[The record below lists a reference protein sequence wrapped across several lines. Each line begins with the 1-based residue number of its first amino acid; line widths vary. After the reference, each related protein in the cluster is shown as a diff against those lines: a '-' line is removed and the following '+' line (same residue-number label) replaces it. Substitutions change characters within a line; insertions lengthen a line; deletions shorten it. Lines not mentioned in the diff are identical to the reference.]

1 MKERNV
7 DLINLTRIDLIKGRS
22 NVDLNQLSKSLLD
35 NYSNKVVPPE
45 TSEKSIKERD
55 YHSNSRY
62 EDSYCPPCS
71 LVDSI
76 IEEMRMDFYAATKEN
91 IVATNYWGHIHE
103 KNMSTITHN
112 HIPSYVS
119 SVLYVKIPEN
129 AGHIVFNTR
138 SNPYSTPNGSKFEPE
153 EGVYYIFPSF
163 LDHYVTRNM
172 SDDTRISLSFNFDK
186 SE

>member
-7 DLINLTRIDLIKGRS
+7 DLINLDRIDLVKGRS
-22 NVDLNQLSKSLLD
+22 NVDLNQLSKLLLD
-35 NYSNKVVPPE
+35 NYSNH
-45 TSEKSIKERD
+45 KELFNLSDRLLA
-55 YHSNSRY
+55 NRY

-91 IVATNYWGHIHE
+91 IVVTNYWSHIHQ
-103 KNMSTITHN
+103 KDMSTITHN

-138 SNPYSTPNGSKFEPE
+138 SNPYSTPKGSKFEPE
-153 EGVYYIFPSF
+153 EGVYYMFPSF

>member
-7 DLINLTRIDLIKGRS
+7 DLINLDRIDLIKGRS
-22 NVDLNQLSKSLLD
+22 NVDLNQLSKLLLD
-35 NYSNKVVPPE
+35 NYSNH
-45 TSEKSIKERD
+45 KELFNLSDRLLA
-55 YHSNSRY
+55 NRY
-62 EDSYCPPCS
+62 EDSYCPSCP

-91 IVATNYWGHIHE
+91 IVVTNYWSHIHQ
-103 KNMSTITHN
+103 KDMSTITHN

-163 LDHYVTRNM
+163 LDHFVTRNM
-172 SDDTRISLSFNFDK
+172 SDDIRISLSFNFDK

>member
-7 DLINLTRIDLIKGRS
+7 DLINLDRIDLIKGRS
-22 NVDLNQLSKSLLD
+22 NVDLNQLSKLLLD
-35 NYSNKVVPPE
+35 NYSNH
-45 TSEKSIKERD
+45 KELFNLSDRLLA
-55 YHSNSRY
+55 NRY
-62 EDSYCPPCS
+62 EDSYCPPCP

-91 IVATNYWGHIHE
+91 IVVTNYWSHIHQ
-103 KNMSTITHN
+103 KDMSTITHN

-119 SVLYVKIPEN
+119 SVLYVKIPKN

-138 SNPYSTPNGSKFEPE
+138 SNPYNTPKGSKFEPE

-186 SE
+186 SECEI

>member
-1 MKERNV
+1 MMAILSFFSK
-7 DLINLTRIDLIKGRS
+7 INSYFIDS
-22 NVDLNQLSKSLLD
+22 FTLD
-35 NYSNKVVPPE
+35 NYSNH
-45 TSEKSIKERD
+45 KEFFNLSDRLLA
-55 YHSNSRY
+55 NRY

-91 IVATNYWGHIHE
+91 IVVTNYWSHIHQ
-103 KNMSTITHN
+103 KDMSTITHN

-129 AGHIVFNTR
+129 AGHIVFSSK
-138 SNPYSTPNGSKFEPE
+138 SNPYDTPHSTKFKPE

-163 LDHYVTRNM
+163 LDHFVTRNM
-172 SDDTRISLSFNFDK
+172 SDDIRISLSFNFDK

>member
-7 DLINLTRIDLIKGRS
+7 DLINLDRIDLVKGRS
-22 NVDLNQLSKSLLD
+22 NVDLNQLSKLLLD
-35 NYSNKVVPPE
+35 NYSNH
-45 TSEKSIKERD
+45 KELFNLSDRLLA
-55 YHSNSRY
+55 NRY
-62 EDSYCPPCS
+62 EDSYCPPCP

-91 IVATNYWGHIHE
+91 IVATNYWSHIHE

-138 SNPYSTPNGSKFEPE
+138 SNPYGTPNGSKFEPE

-172 SDDTRISLSFNFDK
+172 SDDIRISLSFNFDK

>member
-7 DLINLTRIDLIKGRS
+7 DLINLTKIDLIKGRS
-22 NVDLNQLSKSLLD
+22 NVDLNQLSKLLLD
-35 NYSNKVVPPE
+35 NYSNH
-45 TSEKSIKERD
+45 KELFNLSDRLLA
-55 YHSNSRY
+55 NRY

-91 IVATNYWGHIHE
+91 IVATNYWSHIHE

-138 SNPYSTPNGSKFEPE
+138 SNPYSTPKGSKFEPE
-153 EGVYYIFPSF
+153 EGVYYMFPSF

>member
-7 DLINLTRIDLIKGRS
+7 DLINLDRIDLIKGRS
-22 NVDLNQLSKSLLD
+22 NVDLNQLSKLLLD
-35 NYSNKVVPPE
+35 NYSNH
-45 TSEKSIKERD
+45 KELFNLSDRLLA
-55 YHSNSRY
+55 NRY

-91 IVATNYWGHIHE
+91 IVVTNYWSHIHQ
-103 KNMSTITHN
+103 KDMSTITHN

-138 SNPYSTPNGSKFEPE
+138 SNPYSTPKGSKFEPE
-153 EGVYYIFPSF
+153 EGVYYMFPSF

>member
-7 DLINLTRIDLIKGRS
+7 DLINLDRIDLIKGRS
-22 NVDLNQLSKSLLD
+22 NVDLNKLSKLLLD
-35 NYSNKVVPPE
+35 NYSNH
-45 TSEKSIKERD
+45 KELFNLSDRLLA
-55 YHSNSRY
+55 NRY

-91 IVATNYWGHIHE
+91 IVVTNYWSHIHQ
-103 KNMSTITHN
+103 KDMSTITHN

-129 AGHIVFNTR
+129 AGHIVFSSK
-138 SNPYSTPNGSKFEPE
+138 SNPYDTPHSTKFEPE

-163 LDHYVTRNM
+163 LDHFVTRNM
-172 SDDTRISLSFNFDK
+172 SDDIRISLSFNFNK

>member
-7 DLINLTRIDLIKGRS
+7 DLINITRIDLLKGRS
-22 NVDLNQLSKSLLD
+22 NADLNQLSKLLLD
-35 NYSNKVVPPE
+35 NCSNKMGD
-45 TSEKSIKERD
+45 SHGS
-55 YHSNSRY
+55 SRY
-62 EDSYCPPCS
+62 EDSYCPPCP

-91 IVATNYWGHIHE
+91 IVVTNYWSHIHQ
-103 KNMSTITHN
+103 KDMSTITHN

-129 AGHIVFNTR
+129 AGHIVFSSK
-138 SNPYSTPNGSKFEPE
+138 SNPYDTPHSTKFKPE

-163 LDHYVTRNM
+163 LDHFVTRNM
-172 SDDTRISLSFNFDK
+172 SDDIRISLSFNFNK

>member
-7 DLINLTRIDLIKGRS
+7 DLINLDRIDLIKGRS
-22 NVDLNQLSKSLLD
+22 NVDLNQLSKLLLD
-35 NYSNKVVPPE
+35 NYSNH
-45 TSEKSIKERD
+45 KELFNLSDRLLA
-55 YHSNSRY
+55 NRY
-62 EDSYCPPCS
+62 EDSYCPPCP

-76 IEEMRMDFYAATKEN
+76 IEEMIMDFYAATKEN
-91 IVATNYWGHIHE
+91 IVVTNYWSHIHQ
-103 KNMSTITHN
+103 KDMSTITHN

-138 SNPYSTPNGSKFEPE
+138 SNPYSTPKGSKFEPE
-153 EGVYYIFPSF
+153 EGVYYMFPSF

-186 SE
+186 SECEI

>member
-7 DLINLTRIDLIKGRS
+7 DLINLDRIDLVKGRS
-22 NVDLNQLSKSLLD
+22 NVDLNQLSKLLLD
-35 NYSNKVVPPE
+35 NYSNH
-45 TSEKSIKERD
+45 KELFNLSDRLLA
-55 YHSNSRY
+55 NRY
-62 EDSYCPPCS
+62 EDSYCPPCP

-76 IEEMRMDFYAATKEN
+76 IEEMTMDFYAATKEN
-91 IVATNYWGHIHE
+91 IVVTNYWSHIHQ
-103 KNMSTITHN
+103 KDMSTITHN

-138 SNPYSTPNGSKFEPE
+138 SNPYSTPKGSKFEPE
-153 EGVYYIFPSF
+153 EGVYYMFPSF

-186 SE
+186 SECEI

>member
-7 DLINLTRIDLIKGRS
+7 DLINLSSIDLVKGRS
-22 NVDLNQLSKSLLD
+22 NVDLNQLSELLLD
-35 NYSNKVVPPE
+35 NYSNH
-45 TSEKSIKERD
+45 KELFNLSDRLLA
-55 YHSNSRY
+55 NRY

-91 IVATNYWGHIHE
+91 IVVTNYWSHIHQ
-103 KNMSTITHN
+103 KDMSTITHN

-138 SNPYSTPNGSKFEPE
+138 SNPYNTPKGSKFEPE
-153 EGVYYIFPSF
+153 EGVYYMFPSF
-163 LDHYVTRNM
+163 LDHFVTRNM
-172 SDDTRISLSFNFDK
+172 SDDIRISLSFNFNK

>member
-7 DLINLTRIDLIKGRS
+7 DLINLDRIDLVKGRS
-22 NVDLNQLSKSLLD
+22 NVDLNQLSKLLLD
-35 NYSNKVVPPE
+35 NYSNR
-45 TSEKSIKERD
+45 KELFNLSDRLLA
-55 YHSNSRY
+55 NRY

-91 IVATNYWGHIHE
+91 IVVTNYWSHIHQ
-103 KNMSTITHN
+103 KDMSTITHN

-138 SNPYSTPNGSKFEPE
+138 SNPYNTPKGSKFEPE
-153 EGVYYIFPSF
+153 EGVYYMFPSF

-172 SDDTRISLSFNFDK
+172 SDDTRISLSFNFYK

>member
-7 DLINLTRIDLIKGRS
+7 DLINLDRIDLVKGRS
-22 NVDLNQLSKSLLD
+22 NVDLNQLSKLLLD
-35 NYSNKVVPPE
+35 NYSINKE
-45 TSEKSIKERD
+45 MFDLSDRLLA
-55 YHSNSRY
+55 NRY
-62 EDSYCPPCS
+62 EDSYCPPCP

-91 IVATNYWGHIHE
+91 IVATNYWSLIHE

-138 SNPYSTPNGSKFEPE
+138 SNPYNTPKGSKFEPE
-153 EGVYYIFPSF
+153 EGVYYMFPSF

-172 SDDTRISLSFNFDK
+172 SDDIRISLSFNFDK